1 MKRSSNTFLV
11 LLVSYISC
19 LLLSNLIAGKLWQ
32 PFAGVTLPAA
42 VILFPVTYILGDIF
56 SEVYGL
62 KQTRTVIWLGFAA
75 CFLAAAV
82 YMITLALPHPA
93 SFEAQAAYET
103 VLGSTPRV
111 LLASLA
117 GYLFGE
123 MSNAL
128 VLTRIRRATGPKWLW
143 VRTIASTLVGE
154 GFDSVIFITVAFAG
168 MPGEVLWQMV
178 LYQYLFKVA
187 YEALFTPLTYAAV
200 RFVRK
205 KETVPEG
212 TAAAVC
218 AE

>member
-1 MKRSSNTFLV
+1 MKRYSNTFLV
-11 LLVSYISC
+11 LLSAYITC

-42 VILFPVTYILGDIF
+42 VVLFPVTYILGDIF

-62 KQTRTVIWLGFAA
+62 KKTRTVIWLGFAA
-75 CFLAAAV
+75 CFLAAMV
-82 YMITLALPHPA
+82 YMLTIALPHPD
-93 SFEAQAAYET
+93 SFSAQSAYET

-123 MSNAL
+123 MSNAV
-128 VLTRIRRATGPKWLW
+128 VLTRIRRATGAKWLW
-143 VRTIASTLVGE
+143 VRTIVSTLVGE

-168 MPGEVLWQMV
+168 TLPGDVLRQMM

-187 YEALFTPLTYAAV
+187 YEALVTPLTYAAV

-205 KETVPEG
+205 KETSPERE
-212 TAAAVC
+212 AAC